1 MRRARIPAAVVLVL
15 SITGAITSVATASA
29 DATDLYVDNKSASC
43 SDSAPA
49 AGGQGTPF
57 CTIAAATDVVRPGQT
72 VHIAGGDYNEP
83 IALTRSGTPTAPIS
97 FVGTPYTED
106 PAGRGT
112 VLGEYG
118 GLSSVVALTG
128 VHDVVVRH
136 LFGRSG
142 REAVLVTDSSRV
154 TIDDLVVYSSGWDST
169 VDTGYPSARI
179 TGASSDVTL
188 SRNDISASH
197 AGGVQVD
204 AGVRHAVLTTNYLS
218 SNSGVGVRI
227 TDAPDAVVTGNTV
240 QASCGPL
247 VELAGASTGATV
259 ENNVLDGDENGH
271 PSWGGC
277 ASTGHE
283 DLSVSVGSTAGTT
296 ADYNLVTTLTRT
308 PYSWAGRTYA
318 TVAQFQQA
326 SGQGAHDLS
335 ASREDLLRPDSPAVD
350 SADATA
356 PGTLTTDGRGRP
368 RADNPVVANTGTGVG
383 YYDRGAVEA
392 QDPLAV
398 SLSVSSTPPAG
409 QPLTA
414 VINGRVDSPWSPAT
428 ATLDFGDGSA
438 PVGPV
443 TFPARH
449 DYAPGTYTATLTAT
463 DGLGLT
469 KTTST
474 RVTVAAPGPVRP
486 ALALSP
492 YDTGGQEV
500 LADGTATVSPWPVA
514 TRSFDFGDGTAPVA
528 GSATTARHYYAKP
541 GTYTVTHTVTDD
553 HGRSASI
560 TYPVSVATPIAG
572 RWTTGQP
579 ARVAF
584 YRNGALTPLTT
595 NAPTGQGERIYLG
608 QAGDTPVAGD
618 WDGTGHDQAG
628 VYRPGS
634 STFGLR
640 HQDGSVTAV
649 PMGDPGDVPVP
660 GRWDGNGHAQLA
672 VYRPSTG
679 AFIVRH
685 DDGSFSS
692 AVFGDAGDLPVVG
705 DWDGVGHTQLGIY
718 RPAEGL
724 KGLGVFA
731 LRHDDGSV
739 STAGFGAPGD
749 LPIVGDWSGT
759 GRTTYGVYR
768 PSEARFLLSRA
779 YTGQSDIDF
788 VHPNV

>member
-1 MRRARIPAAVVLVL
+1 M
-15 SITGAITSVATASA
+15 
-29 DATDLYVDNKSASC
+29 
-43 SDSAPA
+43 
-49 AGGQGTPF
+49 
-57 CTIAAATDVVRPGQT
+57 
-72 VHIAGGDYNEP
+72 HIAGGDYNEP
-83 IALTRSGTPTAPIS
+83 IALTRSGTPTAPIT

-118 GLSSVVALTG
+118 GLSNVVALTG

-169 VDTGYPSARI
+169 VGTGYPSARI

-271 PSWGGC
+271 PSWGAC

-283 DLSVSVGSTAGTT
+283 DLSVSVGSTAGTK

-335 ASREDLLRPDSPAVD
+335 ASREDLSRPDSPAVD

-398 SLSVSSTPPAG
+398 SLSVSSTPCGRAAADRRDQRPGRFALVPRDRHAG
-409 QPLTA
+409 LRRRQRA
-414 VINGRVDSPWSPAT
+414 GRPGHLPGA
-428 ATLDFGDGSA
+428 ARLRPGDLHRHA
-438 PVGPV
+438 DRDRRPGPDEDHV
-443 TFPARH
+443 RPGHGRRSRPGPARPRAVALQH
-449 DYAPGTYTATLTAT
+449 GRPGGAGRRHR
-463 DGLGLT
+463 DG
-469 KTTST
+469 
-474 RVTVAAPGPVRP
+474 
-486 ALALSP
+486 
-492 YDTGGQEV
+492 Q
-500 LADGTATVSPWPVA
+500 
-514 TRSFDFGDGTAPVA
+514 PVA
-528 GSATTARHYYAKP
+528 G
-541 GTYTVTHTVTDD
+541 
-553 HGRSASI
+553 
-560 TYPVSVATPIAG
+560 
-572 RWTTGQP
+572 
-579 ARVAF
+579 
-584 YRNGALTPLTT
+584 
-595 NAPTGQGERIYLG
+595 
-608 QAGDTPVAGD
+608 
-618 WDGTGHDQAG
+618 GH
-628 VYRPGS
+628 PE
-634 STFGLR
+634 LR
-640 HQDGSVTAV
+640 
-649 PMGDPGDVPVP
+649 
-660 GRWDGNGHAQLA
+660 
-672 VYRPSTG
+672 
-679 AFIVRH
+679 
-685 DDGSFSS
+685 
-692 AVFGDAGDLPVVG
+692 
-705 DWDGVGHTQLGIY
+705 
-718 RPAEGL
+718 
-724 KGLGVFA
+724 
-731 LRHDDGSV
+731 LR
-739 STAGFGAPGD
+739 
-749 LPIVGDWSGT
+749 
-759 GRTTYGVYR
+759 
-768 PSEARFLLSRA
+768 
-779 YTGQSDIDF
+779 
-788 VHPNV
+788 